1 MYPKAYI
8 SYLAHFHGD
17 RDYFECHEILE
28 EYWKSINGEK
38 DSVWV
43 GLILTAVSAYHHRR
57 GNFSGAHK
65 TLKKAISIF
74 EPKRD
79 QLAKLGLDDELLL
92 ENLNDVLTAIE
103 DQEPYAS
110 FTLPI
115 SDKALIASCIQECE
129 FKGMNWRSPS
139 DLHDENLLHR
149 HFLRDRTDVIEERD
163 RAKREKNRG

>member
-38 DSVWV
+38 ESVWV

-74 EPKRD
+74 ESKRGD
-79 QLAKLGLDDELLL
+79 LAELSLDEELLL
-92 ENLNDVLTAIE
+92 ENLNDLLAAIE
-103 DQEPYAS
+103 NKKPYTS
-110 FTLPI
+110 FAFPI
-115 SDKALIASCIQECE
+115 TDKMLIASCIQECE
-129 FKGMNWRSPS
+129 FTGMNWESPS
-139 DLHDENLLHR
+139 DLNNENLLHR
-149 HFLRDRTDVIEERD
+149 HLLRDRTDVIEEREQA
-163 RAKREKNRG
+163 RREKNRG